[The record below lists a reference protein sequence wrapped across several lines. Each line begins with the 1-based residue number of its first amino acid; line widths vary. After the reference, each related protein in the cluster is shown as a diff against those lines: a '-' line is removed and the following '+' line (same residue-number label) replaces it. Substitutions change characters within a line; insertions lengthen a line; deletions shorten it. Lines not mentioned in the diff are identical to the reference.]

1 MGKMK
6 VLILSANIGNFDT
19 AKQHVKQDI
28 ECDLLCVTENDGAYE
43 LTDRA
48 YGKAVKMGVT
58 GLNYETYYDII
69 IWIDGNVTITN
80 PSFAK
85 RMVSLLERNDI
96 AISHHPYRKT
106 TGEEYDYILSEIEK
120 GNKYLT
126 ERYDPKK
133 LKAEREIIGDDYPLY
148 WCGCFAYWNNQFF
161 HAFGKDWFEHEM
173 QFAMFDQCSF
183 SYFAE
188 AHGMDLGT
196 FYFNGFHKND
206 YLTVTAHAK

>member
-6 VLILSANIGNFDT
+6 ILILSANIGNFDT
-19 AKQHVKQDI
+19 PKQHVKQDI
-28 ECDLLCVTENDGAYE
+28 ECDFEVF
-43 LTDRA
+43 TDEIPTRPNRTA
-48 YGKAVKMGVT
+48 GKWVKMGGIHHST
-58 GLNYETYYDII
+58 DYDII

-80 PSFAK
+80 PSFAR
-85 RMVSLLERNDI
+85 RMITLLKRNDI

-126 ERYDPKK
+126 ERYDPDK

-148 WCGCFAYWNNQFF
+148 WCGCFAYWNNQKFKN
-161 HAFGKDWFEHEM
+161 FGGWWFVHECRY
-173 QFAMFDQCSF
+173 AMFDQCSF